1 MDFKRL
7 LQWMYYLQI
16 AFFVSG
22 IYLLF
27 VYILTSNTKRI
38 QVMIGVLCFNLI
50 AIKLMKDRYKI

>member
-50 AIKLMKDRYKI
+50 AIKLMKDRNKI

>member
-1 MDFKRL
+1 MDFRRL

-22 IYLLF
+22 IYLLL

-38 QVMIGVLCFNLI
+38 QIMSGVLCFNLI
-50 AIKLMKDRYKI
+50 SLKLMRDRYKI

>member
-22 IYLLF
+22 VYLLF
-27 VYILTSNTKRI
+27 VYILTSNTKRV